1 MAADDRYTI
10 PGSGGVLKNKLG
22 LITAQGVDEAM
33 NESAT
38 RRWALLIKERIP
50 DRLDIGYLTSIHR
63 RLLSP
68 VLTWAGE
75 MRRFGDEVIA
85 GGTGIVYARSEYFR
99 GGLEDVFGQ
108 LASEDYLRDLES
120 REFADRLADRWGYLT
135 TIHPFRDGNTRSQS
149 AYVDR
154 LAVRAGHPID
164 WLKVDVPT
172 LRTLRLSAMTGSE
185 TPLADYLYERL
196 APQRGANFGDPANPG
211 HLFVS
216 AGVSRDSEIQ
226 PQPTESPAAGTNL
239 TDRYR
244 RFPELRPDVP
254 IAEPSQVEPLSDLER

>member
-22 LITAQGVDEAM
+22 LTSQDRLDRAM

-38 RRWALLIKERIP
+38 RRWSIMVRESIP
-50 DRLDIGYLTSIHR
+50 DQLDLDYLTTIHR

-85 GGTGIVYARSEYFR
+85 GGTGIVYARSEFFR
-99 GGLEDVFGQ
+99 NGLKDVFGQ
-108 LASEDYLRDLES
+108 LASEDYLRDLNP
-120 REFADRLADRWGYLT
+120 REFTNLLADRWGYLT

-164 WLKVDVPT
+164 WPQVDVPT
-172 LRTLRLSAMTGSE
+172 LRSLRLSAMTGSE
-185 TPLADYLYERL
+185 RPLANYLYDRL
-196 APQRGANFGDPANPG
+196 APQNSADFTDAHSANVFAKSDA
-211 HLFVS
+211 
-216 AGVSRDSEIQ
+216 AIQ
-226 PQPTESPAAGTNL
+226 PDTPSQQTGLSASQSDLDE
-239 TDRYR
+239 RRR
-244 RFPELRPDVP
+244 RFPELDINDHNSPEAD
-254 IAEPSQVEPLSDLER
+254 ASEGLGL